1 MLCQPFYEKAHIATF
16 LFLLIEMNL
25 RIHVQHDGKVAKFW
39 LQPIKLQN
47 TGGFSA
53 TELNQIAR
61 TVEKNQVNFLEKWH
75 DFFGS

>member
-1 MLCQPFYEKAHIATF
+1 MPTV
-16 LFLLIEMNL
+16 L
-25 RIHVQHDGKVAKFW
+25 REGSYRYFFVSLDRDEPPHIHVQHDGKVAKFW

-47 TGGFSA
+47 TGGFNA

-75 DFFGS
+75 DFFSG

>member
-1 MLCQPFYEKAHIATF
+1 MSTV
-16 LFLLIEMNL
+16 L
-25 RIHVQHDGKVAKFW
+25 REGSYRYFFVSLDRDEPPYIHVQHDGKVAKFW